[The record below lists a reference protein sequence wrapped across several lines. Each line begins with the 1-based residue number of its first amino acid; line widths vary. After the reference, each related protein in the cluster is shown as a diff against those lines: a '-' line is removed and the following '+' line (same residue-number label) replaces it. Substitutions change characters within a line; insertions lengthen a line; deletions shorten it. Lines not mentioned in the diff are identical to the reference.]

1 MPFSGTYLHQMNF
14 LVLGE
19 LNHPS
24 LDMKTVLQ
32 ETRGN
37 SEVCV
42 YPKKW
47 GQNNVSLKP
56 MLASIN
62 TMGLLP
68 FLLTA
73 ISTAIPSLKVA

>member
-14 LVLGE
+14 LVLGD

-42 YPKKW
+42 HPKKW